1 MTTRRAWLPTALA
14 ALLLTTGCTMDQD
27 DEFQPRGPLVAE
39 DVIRLDLRQ
48 PPTREQAGFADGRDS
63 VIFERVGPSIDVEIT
78 LPGGLLRTD
87 AFGVVLSEPPGG
99 STDGRARTI
108 VLNRRLPDLAAVQRE
123 LLEQAPALGMDP
135 AKINAFVDRVRPTP
149 SDGSQGVITTVQAQ
163 PPETYVEVLYSKG
176 LSVGDADSWV
186 INYSFNFVD
195 RS

>member
-1 MTTRRAWLPTALA
+1 MNQAR
-14 ALLLTTGCTMDQD
+14 
-27 DEFQPRGPLVAE
+27 EFQPRGPLVAE

-48 PPTREQAGFADGRDS
+48 PPTREQAGFAEGRRS

-99 STDGRARTI
+99 SADGRARTI

-123 LLEQAPALGMDP
+123 LLEEAPVLGLDP
-135 AKINAFVDRVRPTP
+135 ANIQAFVDDVRPTP
-149 SDGSQGVITTVQAQ
+149 RGGSLGGLTAVQAQ
-163 PPETYVEVLYSKG
+163 PPETYVEVFYSKG
-176 LSVGDADSWV
+176 LSVGDVDSWV
-186 INYSFNFVD
+186 INYSFTFVD